1 VLKVRGLKYQGGF
14 AFTVAFAWVA
24 PLLTSVLAF
33 LFKKTSLSFLIITSI
48 YVLIE
53 FLTPAVVRLAGAY
66 FNTDVPSIVNSIP
79 ANIYWF
85 VAAFKI
91 DYGVKVLVAAI
102 ATRFLIRR
110 LPFVG

>member
-1 VLKVRGLKYQGGF
+1 MRGLKYQGGF

-33 LFKKTSLSFLIITSI
+33 LYKKTSLTFLIVTSI
-48 YVLIE
+48 YVVIE
-53 FLTPAVVRLAGAY
+53 FLTPVVLRLAGSY
-66 FNTDVPSIVNSIP
+66 FDTDVPSIVNSIP
-79 ANIYWF
+79 ANVYWF

-91 DYGVKVLVAAI
+91 DYGVKVLLAAI

-110 LPFVG
+110 LPFIG